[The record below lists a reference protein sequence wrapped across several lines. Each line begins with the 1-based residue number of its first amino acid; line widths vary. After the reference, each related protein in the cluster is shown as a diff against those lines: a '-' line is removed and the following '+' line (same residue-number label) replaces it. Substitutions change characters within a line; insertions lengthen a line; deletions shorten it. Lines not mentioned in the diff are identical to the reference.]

1 VIEWDTQCS
10 RFEFL
15 HRLIGEA
22 LALRRTRI
30 SLDLLEALVP
40 SHRSDLVR
48 GRACLRE
55 RRGARLAQAMGGA
68 VMQVRL
74 VTPVAHRV
82 PEAGGR
88 ERLSIIGDQKC
99 QVFRHSLDASALPRH
114 STISGMQAT
123 RKINLNLL

>member
-1 VIEWDTQCS
+1 
-10 RFEFL
+10 
-15 HRLIGEA
+15 
-22 LALRRTRI
+22 
-30 SLDLLEALVP
+30 VP

-48 GRACLRE
+48 GRACLRQ

-99 QVFRHSLDASALPRH
+99 QVFRRCRRNGGKQVRMSRDIDLDRVPVLVLGLREPDP
-114 STISGMQAT
+114 TIANMLRPEATAAWPLAARAQQAT
-123 RKINLNLL
+123 ASSRRPPV